1 MSAGTAGGPAPWAVV
16 GLGRFARG
24 RLLPALSR
32 APHARLAGVYTRNPE
47 VRQAVAGEYGVRAY
61 ETYHAVLADPNAQIV
76 GLVTPHDVHAEQAVA
91 AARAGKH
98 VFVEK
103 PMAVTVPDAA
113 KMAAA
118 CEAARVGLFV
128 GFHLRFHEAHQRARE
143 VVRSG
148 RLGDLVWISARWAAY
163 RDQDTGWR
171 LDPWQS
177 GGTILTARGVHLL
190 DLIRYVSGAEFETVS
205 GESDGFRPEHVPD
218 DTTALLGRLSSG
230 ASASM
235 LCSRLFRG
243 SDDTLEACGTRGRL
257 VCRGVLSNA
266 DTASLVL
273 ADESGETLRTFPNAD
288 MLALEIDHVS
298 AAISSGRWPDPIAAG
313 GTDGFRVTAVTA
325 ALVDAIRGRR
335 TTCVDYGKHTQG

>member
-1 MSAGTAGGPAPWAVV
+1 MSAGTAGGPVRWAIV

-32 APHARLAGVYTRNPE
+32 APHARLGGVYTRNAD
-47 VRQAVAGEYGVRAY
+47 VRRAVADEYGVRAY
-61 ETYHAVLADPNAQIV
+61 ETYDAVLADQQVEIV
-76 GLVTPHDVHAEQAVA
+76 GLVTPHDVHAGQAIA

-103 PMAVTVPDAA
+103 PMAVTALDAA
-113 KMAAA
+113 KMAVD
-118 CEAARVGLFV
+118 CESARVGLFV
-128 GFHLRFHEAHQRARE
+128 GFHLRFHEAHQQARE
-143 VVRSG
+143 LIRSG

-163 RDQDTGWR
+163 REPDTGWR
-171 LDPWQS
+171 LDPSQS

-230 ASASM
+230 ASAHM

-243 SDDTLEACGTRGRL
+243 SDDTLEACGRRGRL

-273 ADESGETLRTFPNAD
+273 TDESGETLRTFPKAD
-288 MLALEIDHVS
+288 LLALEIDRVS
-298 AAISSGRWPDPIAAG
+298 AAASSGRLPDSIAAG
-313 GTDGFRVTAVTA
+313 GTDGLCVTTVTA

-335 TTCVDYGKHTQG
+335 TTRVDYGKHI